1 MASAEIIA
9 FPLSRRLGR
18 PALTA
23 EDLKIVE
30 AFYDAQEAGSAWRG
44 FAAIGGAVVVLFTS
58 YDRSPS
64 LTLRR
69 DTAGAYELAAA
80 DGTMLR
86 RARTIEQILS
96 LFARAVRVG

>member
-1 MASAEIIA
+1 MTTGKIIA

-18 PALTA
+18 PVLTP
-23 EDLKIVE
+23 EDLKTVE

-44 FAAIGGAVVVLFTS
+44 FAAIGGAAVVLFTS

-69 DTAGAYELAAA
+69 DAAGAYELAAA

-86 RARTIEQILS
+86 RGRTIEHILS
-96 LFARAVRVG
+96 LFTRAVRAG